1 MATNKKTKKVRLT
14 QLSKMALAFQRA
26 VYSLERSTFADP
38 YRYCD
43 YSYKLNETLTVL
55 NEHLNDN
62 EYRPKRA
69 ENFDMPK
76 GEYAIRPGAIID
88 ILDLTILNRII
99 AEFIFKLED
108 NLPAGATAYRVRK
121 DKKMDFRVEREAAY
135 FVLPRYKRNK
145 IRIEEEWYNLWPQ
158 YRKELV
164 ASLKS
169 GLFPFVATTD
179 ITAYFEDVNLLT
191 LGEILKR
198 KAGKGNFEQINIL
211 VEILQNWA
219 LRDPSNIRQSRGLPQ
234 NVSISGV
241 LSNYY
246 LDIVD
251 SYLEDEKKNGR
262 VKWYRY
268 CDDIYVLCKS
278 KTRGRAKVTLLNI
291 GKLLR
296 KLGLNQNAEKT
307 KILSDSDA
315 INVIQNEHVD
325 KISSI
330 IEDSKKK
337 RANINKLVKELRD
350 EYRKISKRKNIDR
363 KIETS
368 IFRTYTA
375 ALRFDLPLLI
385 RRVGSDFLSFPAR
398 AKHVCTYA
406 RHFINSKPVLRSF
419 SSYLDKKVL
428 LLLYNF
434 QVAYLVSV
442 FRNLKKTDKKIF
454 KHILNVAFDTRWH
467 WYVRVQAINTLF
479 YIGVGHIKLRD
490 VKKLL
495 DKKNHRYVRRAALTL
510 IPLCCNSTD
519 TIKLISDLARELNI
533 TVSRMANFILELTDK
548 AKPALSNLNKFY
560 NPNHVYLGDQIWQLW
575 FISLNKDNNVQKSL
589 DSKLKSIKKEFR
601 NYPVILNHIRQLTKV
616 RENSN
621 GSNLPKS

>member
-1 MATNKKTKKVRLT
+1 MVTSKKTRKARLT
-14 QLSKMALAFQRA
+14 QLDKMALAFQRA
-26 VYSLERSTFADP
+26 VYALERSTFADP

-43 YSYKLNETLTVL
+43 YSYNLNETLTVL
-55 NEHLNDN
+55 NEHLSDN

-88 ILDLTILNRII
+88 ILDLTVLNRII
-99 AEFIFKLED
+99 ADFIFKLED
-108 NLPAGATAYRVRK
+108 KLPAGATAYRVRK
-121 DKKMDFRVEREAAY
+121 DRKMDFRIEREAAY

-145 IRIEEEWYNLWPQ
+145 ISIEEEWYNLWPQ
-158 YRKELV
+158 YRKKLV

-198 KAGKGNFEQINIL
+198 KAGRGHLEQINIL

-219 LRDPSNIRQSRGLPQ
+219 LRDPSNIRQNRGLPQ

-251 SYLEDEKKNGR
+251 SYLEDEKQNGK
-262 VKWYRY
+262 VEWYRY
-268 CDDIYVLCKS
+268 CDDIHVLC
-278 KTRGRAKVTLLNI
+278 KTRGRAKVILLNI
-291 GKLLR
+291 GKFLR
-296 KLGLNQNAEKT
+296 ILGLNQNAEKT
-307 KILSDSDA
+307 KILSDTNA
-315 INVIQNEHVD
+315 IDVIQNEHAD
-325 KISSI
+325 KVSSI
-330 IEDSKKK
+330 IEQSRKKG
-337 RANINKLVKELRD
+337 ANINRLVKELRD
-350 EYRKISKRKNIDR
+350 EYGKISKRKNIDR

-375 ALRFDLPLLI
+375 ALRFDMPILI
-385 RRVGSDFLSFPAR
+385 RRVGPDFLSFPAR

-406 RHFINSKPVLRSF
+406 RHFVNSKPVLRSF

-434 QVAYLVSV
+434 QVAYLVSI
-442 FRNLKKTDKKIF
+442 FRNLKKADKKIF
-454 KHILNVAFDTRWH
+454 KHILNISFDTRWH
-467 WYVRVQAINTLF
+467 WYVRVQAISTLF
-479 YIGVGHIKLRD
+479 YLGNGYIRLRD

-495 DKKNHRYVRRAALTL
+495 DKKNHRYIRRAALTL
-510 IPLCCNSTD
+510 IPLCCNSAD
-519 TIKLISDLARELNI
+519 AIKLISDFARELNI
-533 TVSRMANFILELTDK
+533 TVSRMANFILELTNK
-548 AKPALSNLNKFY
+548 TKSTLSNLNKFY
-560 NPNHVYLGDQIWQLW
+560 NPNHIYLGDQIWQLW
-575 FISLNKDNNVQKSL
+575 FISLNKDKNVQKSL
-589 DSKLKSIKKEFR
+589 DSKLKSIKQEFR
-601 NYPVILNHIRQLTKV
+601 NYPVVLNHIKQIIKFKER
-616 RENSN
+616 NYDSN
-621 GSNLPKS
+621 IPKS